1 MSPQSNGQSDGHG
14 GDKAASQTHRKTN
27 GGSAPG
33 HSDVGADAAADAAVG
48 TAGRPSLLEFPCR
61 FPIKAMGRQSDE
73 FEAIVMAIVLKH
85 AELWPDEPIRS
96 TPSKA
101 GRFVSI
107 TAVVEARSQA
117 QLDAIYQDLTDCV
130 HVLVAL

>member
-1 MSPQSNGQSDGHG
+1 MSPHSSGDGHDNG
-14 GDKAASQTHRKTN
+14 RGSSASSGKTN

-33 HSDVGADAAADAAVG
+33 HDGAG
-48 TAGRPSLLEFPCR
+48 GRSSLLEFPCK

-73 FEAIVMAIVLKH
+73 FESIVTAIVLRH
-85 AELWPDEPIRS
+85 AELWPGEPIRS

-101 GRFVSI
+101 GRFVSV

-117 QLDAIYQDLTDCV
+117 QLDAIYQDLTDCEQ
-130 HVLVAL
+130 VLVAL